1 MELNELV
8 QEREWRLCRGPQDA
22 TTDQL
27 LEAFTHFCA
36 NYWFIKHPE
45 RGRILFEM
53 REAQQET
60 VRAWL
65 ENRYSVVL
73 KARQIGFS
81 TLAAAYAFWLVFFQ
95 ADRFVIMLSRTE
107 REAMKLL
114 QKSKYGYRWLPG
126 WMRDRG
132 PRLLTDHQLKM
143 VFDNE
148 SAIES
153 LPSSNDPARGE
164 SVYLVI
170 VDEMAFLP
178 NPDEAWASI
187 EPIADVGGRV
197 ICLSTANGSGNF
209 FHKLW
214 VGSQTG
220 TNLFRGVF
228 WAWDAGDRNQDW
240 YEVKR
245 KSLPDWQL
253 HQEYPRSPEEAFIKS
268 GNPVFD
274 LDIINALIPSQPEVG
289 LLKIDPASGEASFQ
303 AYSDGPLRI
312 WEFPEHESVYAIG
325 ADVAEGLSHGDY
337 SSAHVINAKTG
348 LVVAHWHGRIEP
360 DLFGEM
366 LAELGW
372 MYHSAL
378 VGVENNNHGLT
389 TLKAMQRYGYKN
401 IYRQRRL
408 AQARPVP
415 TEILGWRTTA
425 SSKPLMIDELSA
437 AVRSED
443 LDICCEHT
451 IGELRT
457 FVRKE
462 NGKMSGSPHDDRV
475 ISLAIA
481 NQMLKFVWLPE
492 YYIGENIPRNTLAW
506 WEQFII
512 RDEAPKNQPLGAYNV
527 RHGAGIVR

>member
-1 MELNELV
+1 MEISELV
-8 QEREWRLCRGPQDA
+8 QEREWRSCRAKKEDSIEV
-22 TTDQL
+22 QL
-27 LEAFTHFCA
+27 DAFTHFCSQ
-36 NYWFIKHPE
+36 YWFIKHPE
-45 RGRILFEM
+45 RGRIRFEL
-53 REAQQET
+53 REAQRET
-60 VRAWL
+60 VRSWL

-81 TLAAAYAFWLVFFQ
+81 TLAAAYCFWLTFFES
-95 ADRFVIMLSRTE
+95 DRFVVMLSRTE

-114 QKSKYGYRWLPG
+114 QKSKYGYRWLPD
-126 WMRDRG
+126 WMKIRG

-164 SVYLVI
+164 SVYLVV
-170 VDEMAFLP
+170 VDEMAFLN

-220 TNLFRGVF
+220 TNQFKGVF

-240 YEVKR
+240 YDVKKR
-245 KSLPDWQL
+245 SLPEWQL

-274 LDIINALIPSQPEVG
+274 IEIINSIIPMEPTIGIVVT
-289 LLKIDPASGEASFQ
+289 GENARFVPGSE
-303 AYSDGPLRI
+303 GPFRI
-312 WEFPEHESVYAIG
+312 WEEPEETSHYVVG

-337 SSAHVINAKTG
+337 SSAHVINANTG
-348 LVVAHWHGRIEP
+348 LVAAHWHGRIDP

-366 LAELGW
+366 LAEIGS
-372 MYHSAL
+372 MYNMAL

-389 TLKAMQRYGYKN
+389 TLKALQRTGYRN

-408 AQARPVP
+408 AQARPAP
-415 TEILGWRTTA
+415 TSILGWRTSA
-425 SSKPLMIDELSA
+425 SSKPLMIDELA
-437 AVRSED
+437 AAIRNED
-443 LDICCEHT
+443 IDICCEFT

-462 NGKMSGSPHDDRV
+462 NGKMTGSPHDDRV

-481 NQMLKFVWLPE
+481 NQMLKYVFMPE
-492 YYIGENIPRNTLAW
+492 YYVGENIPRNSLAW
-506 WEQFII
+506 WERFLVG
-512 RDEAPKNQPLGAYNV
+512 DKTPTSQPIGAYNV
-527 RHGAGIVR
+527 RHGADGVR